1 MANDSQRIIN
11 RFGGNAWKGASWNA
25 NSMRAFI
32 APLGS
37 ADYDLTCDRETLLLR
52 SRALFQ
58 NHAFSRAVISSMTTN
73 VVGTGIKVR
82 PQLKQLDTLGIS
94 HDEAVAWCRKTQDLY
109 EVWSNSKKCDVERK
123 NDMFGLQDLALKT
136 QLVDGDCFALAKYDK
151 KIEPFGLCLKLLE
164 ADRCMNP
171 LGMIDT
177 DRLTQGVEVNDFG
190 TPVNYFFTK
199 RPPWSIDNYSDMLET
214 VRVAAFDRYGEAN
227 VLHIFSPDRTDQRR
241 GVSILAPI
249 IVLMKQQERFLES
262 ELMAAVVTSML
273 TAFIESNDEKLDDP
287 MMGNVPNYEQVATEQ
302 EKESPTG
309 PLELQAG
316 AIYELKKGQKVS
328 SINPTRPNSA
338 YQGFVEAIFSEAASS
353 LGLSYEVVLRKF
365 NSSYNAVR
373 GAILESKKTF
383 DRARRNLIS
392 DFCRPV
398 YEKWLAQAI
407 LTGVI
412 DAPGYFEN
420 PVKRALWNGCRWIAD
435 SAFLLDPLK
444 ETQAYKMQL
453 DEQLTTRD
461 AVCAAV
467 NGGEY
472 DVVLDGLAEEKKS
485 RDEKKLGE
493 PGLVNKSETF
503 SVSTDDVNESA
514 LG

>member
-1 MANDSQRIIN
+1 MANDSQRVIN
-11 RFGGNAWKGASWNA
+11 RFGGNAWKGASWA
-25 NSMRAFI
+25 VNSMRAFI

-52 SRALFQ
+52 ARALFQ
-58 NHAFSRAVISSMTTN
+58 NHAFSRAIISSLSTN
-73 VVGTGIKVR
+73 VVGTGVKVR
-82 PQLKQLDTLGIS
+82 PQLKQLDVLGLT
-94 HDEAVAWCRKTQDLY
+94 HDQAVAWCRKTQDLY
-109 EVWSNSKKCDVERK
+109 EIWSMSKKCDVERK

-136 QLVDGDCFALAKYDK
+136 QLIDGDCFALAKYDK

-190 TPVNYFFTK
+190 TPLNYYFTK
-199 RPPWSIDNYSDMLET
+199 RPAWSIDNYSDLLET
-214 VRVAAFDRYGEAN
+214 VRVPAFDRYGEAN

-241 GVSILAPI
+241 GVSILSPI

-273 TAFIESNDEKLDDP
+273 TAFIESNDEKVDDP
-287 MMGNVPNYEQVATEQ
+287 FLSNVPEDERVAQPSEGDT
-302 EKESPTG
+302 
-309 PLELQAG
+309 PLELTSGGIIQ
-316 AIYELKKGQKVS
+316 LKKGQKVS
-328 SINPTRPNSA
+328 AVNPTRPNSA

-398 YEKWLAQAI
+398 YEKWLSQAI

-412 DAPGYFEN
+412 DAPGYFED

-453 DEQLTTRD
+453 DEQLITRD
-461 AVCAAV
+461 TACAAI

-472 DVVLDGLAEEKKS
+472 ESVLDGQAEEKKM
-485 RDEKKLGE
+485 REAKKMNE
-493 PGLVNKSETF
+493 PGLINKSETF

-514 LG
+514 L

>member
-11 RFGGNAWKGASWNA
+11 RFGGNAWKGASWA
-25 NSMRAFI
+25 VNSMRAFI

-37 ADYDLTCDRETLLLR
+37 ADYDLTCNRETLLLR
-52 SRALFQ
+52 ARALFQ
-58 NHAFSRAVISSMTTN
+58 NHAFSRAIISSLSTN
-73 VVGTGIKVR
+73 VVGTGVKVR
-82 PQLKQLDTLGIS
+82 PQLKQLDVLGLT
-94 HDEAVAWCRKTQDLY
+94 HDQAVAWCRKTQDLY
-109 EVWSNSKKCDVERK
+109 EIWSQSKKCDVERK

-136 QLVDGDCFALAKYDK
+136 QLIDGDCFALAKYDK

-190 TPVNYFFTK
+190 TPLNYYFTK
-199 RPPWSIDNYSDMLET
+199 RPAWSIDNYSDLLET
-214 VRVAAFDRYGEAN
+214 VRVPAFDRYGEAN

-273 TAFIESNDEKLDDP
+273 TAFIESNDEKVDDP
-287 MMGNVPNYEQVATEQ
+287 FLSNVPEDERVAQPSEAA
-302 EKESPTG
+302 SADA
-309 PLELQAG
+309 PLELTSGGIIQ
-316 AIYELKKGQKVS
+316 LKKGQKVS
-328 SINPTRPNSA
+328 AVNPTRPNSA

-398 YEKWLAQAI
+398 YEKWLSQAI

-412 DAPGYFEN
+412 DAPGYFED
-420 PVKRALWNGCRWIAD
+420 PIKRALWNGCRWIAD

-453 DEQLTTRD
+453 DEQLITRD
-461 AVCAAV
+461 TACAAI

-472 DVVLDGLAEEKKS
+472 ESVLDGQAEEKKM
-485 RDEKKLGE
+485 RKAKKMNE
-493 PGLVNKSETF
+493 PGLINKSETF

-514 LG
+514 L

>member
-1 MANDSQRIIN
+1 
-11 RFGGNAWKGASWNA
+11 
-25 NSMRAFI
+25 
-32 APLGS
+32 
-37 ADYDLTCDRETLLLR
+37 
-52 SRALFQ
+52 
-58 NHAFSRAVISSMTTN
+58 
-73 VVGTGIKVR
+73 
-82 PQLKQLDTLGIS
+82 
-94 HDEAVAWCRKTQDLY
+94 
-109 EVWSNSKKCDVERK
+109 
-123 NDMFGLQDLALKT
+123 
-136 QLVDGDCFALAKYDK
+136 
-151 KIEPFGLCLKLLE
+151 
-164 ADRCMNP
+164 MNP

-190 TPVNYFFTK
+190 TPLNYYFTK
-199 RPPWSIDNYSDMLET
+199 RPAWSIDNYSDLLET
-214 VRVAAFDRYGEAN
+214 VRVPAFDRYGEAN

-273 TAFIESNDEKLDDP
+273 TAFIESNDEKVDDP
-287 MMGNVPNYEQVATEQ
+287 FLSNVPEDERVAQPSEAA
-302 EKESPTG
+302 SADA
-309 PLELQAG
+309 PLELTSGGIIQ
-316 AIYELKKGQKVS
+316 LKKGQKVS
-328 SINPTRPNSA
+328 AVNPTRPNSA

-398 YEKWLAQAI
+398 YEKWLSQAI

-412 DAPGYFEN
+412 DAPGYFED
-420 PVKRALWNGCRWIAD
+420 PIKRALWNGCRWIAD

-453 DEQLTTRD
+453 DEQLITRD
-461 AVCAAV
+461 TACAAI

-472 DVVLDGLAEEKKS
+472 ESVLDGQAEEKKM
-485 RDEKKLGE
+485 REAKKMNE
-493 PGLVNKSETF
+493 PGLINKSETF

-514 LG
+514 L

>member
-1 MANDSQRIIN
+1 MANDSQRVIN
-11 RFGGNAWKGASWNA
+11 RFGGNAWKGASWA
-25 NSMRAFI
+25 VNSMRSFI

-58 NHAFSRAVISSMTTN
+58 NHAFSRAIISSLTTN
-73 VVGTGIKVR
+73 VVGTGVKVR
-82 PQLKQLDTLGIS
+82 PQLKQLDVLGIT

-109 EVWSNSKKCDVERK
+109 EIWSQSKKCDVERK

-136 QLVDGDCFALAKYDK
+136 QLIDGDCFALAKYDK

-190 TPVNYFFTK
+190 TPLNYYFSK
-199 RPPWSIDNYSDMLET
+199 RPAWSIDNYSDILET
-214 VRVAAFDRYGEAN
+214 VRVPAFDRYGEAN
-227 VLHIFSPDRTDQRR
+227 VLHVFSPDRTDQRR

-273 TAFIESNDEKLDDP
+273 TAFIESNDEKVDDP
-287 MMGNVPNYEQVATEQ
+287 FLSNVPEDERVAQPSEGDT
-302 EKESPTG
+302 
-309 PLELQAG
+309 PLELTSGGIIQ
-316 AIYELKKGQKVS
+316 LKKGQKVS
-328 SINPTRPNSA
+328 AVNPTRPNSA

-398 YEKWLAQAI
+398 YEKWLSQAI

-412 DAPGYFEN
+412 DAPGYFED
-420 PVKRALWNGCRWIAD
+420 PIKRALWNGCRWIAD

-444 ETQAYKMQL
+444 ETTALKMQV
-453 DEQLTTRD
+453 DEQFKTRSQ
-461 AVCAAV
+461 AVV
-467 NGGEY
+467 EMNGGEY
-472 DVVLDGLAEEKKS
+472 SKNVEELAEENALREAYGLDAPGAVNRSVSVSEAKQIIDETE
-485 RDEKKLGE
+485 DEK
-493 PGLVNKSETF
+493 
-503 SVSTDDVNESA
+503 
-514 LG
+514 

>member
-11 RFGGNAWKGASWNA
+11 RFGGNAWNGASWA
-25 NSMRAFI
+25 VNSMRAFI

-52 SRALFQ
+52 ARALFQ
-58 NHAFSRAVISSMTTN
+58 NHAFSRAIISSLSTN
-73 VVGTGIKVR
+73 VVGTGVKVR
-82 PQLKQLDTLGIS
+82 PQLKQLDVLGLT
-94 HDEAVAWCRKTQDLY
+94 HDQAVAWCRKTQDLY
-109 EVWSNSKKCDVERK
+109 EIWSQSKKCDVERK

-136 QLVDGDCFALAKYDK
+136 QLIDGDCFALAKYDK

-190 TPVNYFFTK
+190 TPLNYYFTK
-199 RPPWSIDNYSDMLET
+199 RPAWSIDNYSDLLET
-214 VRVAAFDRYGEAN
+214 VRVPAFDRYGEAN

-273 TAFIESNDEKLDDP
+273 TAFIESNDEKVDDP
-287 MMGNVPNYEQVATEQ
+287 FLSNVPEDERVAQPSEAA
-302 EKESPTG
+302 SADA
-309 PLELQAG
+309 PLELTSGGIIQ
-316 AIYELKKGQKVS
+316 LKKGQKVS
-328 SINPTRPNSA
+328 AVNPTRPNSA

-398 YEKWLAQAI
+398 YEKWLSQAI

-412 DAPGYFEN
+412 DAPGYFED
-420 PVKRALWNGCRWIAD
+420 PIKRALWNGCRWIAD

-453 DEQLTTRD
+453 DEQLITRD
-461 AVCAAV
+461 TACAAI

-472 DVVLDGLAEEKKS
+472 ESVLDGQAEEKKM
-485 RDEKKLGE
+485 REAKKMNE
-493 PGLVNKSETF
+493 PGLINKSETF

-514 LG
+514 L